1 MSKLPG
7 IVGHPAGVTSRC
19 HIKLLGVCVGVGG
32 GAALG
37 GGNLYTFGDQKCQKL
52 FYVSSKGDSHRRNTQ
67 LGRSEVFPAQ
77 VEI

>member
-19 HIKLLGVCVGVGG
+19 HIKLLGVCVGVVGG
-32 GAALG
+32 GTG
-37 GGNLYTFGDQKCQKL
+37 GGDLYTFGDQKCQKL
-52 FYVSSKGDSHRRNTQ
+52 SYVSSKGDSHRRNTQ
-67 LGRSEVFPAQ
+67 LGRSGVFPAQ